1 MIKLAKKQLGQ
12 FFTTNS
18 DYILQGLEKYVK
30 GKNVSDPFAGRG
42 DLIQWAQKNHA
53 KSVIGYDVDPKFCD
67 HKIVFHSD
75 SILEEKEYEFVLT
88 NPPYLNINK
97 ASPEIKE
104 KYFRQTLFEDLYQLS
119 LYSILN
125 SQEGIVIVPINFLSA
140 ENSKSIRDT
149 FFNRFRIVEMNYFRQ
164 PVFTDT
170 TYNVIAFYY
179 KKKERQHTDSFIIKA
194 RIFPEQ
200 KLFPIEL
207 FAKDNWTIGGS
218 FIREIQQTK
227 NRLGIFRL
235 TENHIQKG
243 PISIEAAYN
252 HLKNR
257 ITLEV
262 DESTYN
268 MIRSNLLL
276 LKAID
281 SGSENG
287 KVAIEN
293 IKQHNIE
300 CLVSKPTSRHQV
312 YLVFQKPIPEEEQ
325 VRLIELF
332 NQTIEDLRQKHLSLF
347 LTNYRDKDRK
357 RISFEFAYKL
367 LNYLYFTRIRK
378 QKDENQPRLF

>member
-1 MIKLAKKQLGQ
+1 MIRPAKKQLGQ

-18 DYILQGLEKYVK
+18 DYILQGLEKYVH
-30 GKNVSDPFAGRG
+30 GKNVSDPFAGGG
-42 DLIQWAQKNHA
+42 DLLQWAQKHFA
-53 KSVIGYDVDPKFCD
+53 KSVIGYDVDSHFCD
-67 HKIVFHSD
+67 GKRVFHAD

-97 ASPEIKE
+97 ASPAIKS

-140 ENSKSIRDT
+140 ENSSKIRNL
-149 FFNRFRIVEMNYFRQ
+149 FFARFRIVEMNYFRQ
-164 PVFTDT
+164 PVFADT

-179 KKKERQHTDSFIIKA
+179 KRKEKQYADSFTIKTH
-194 RIFPEQ
+194 IYPEKETVQ
-200 KLFPIEL
+200 IEL

-218 FIREIQQTK
+218 FIREIREMK
-227 NRLGIFRL
+227 NLLGIFRL
-235 TENHIQKG
+235 TEEHIRKG
-243 PISIEAAYN
+243 PIPVPAAYN

-257 ITLEV
+257 ITLQV
-262 DESTYN
+262 DEETYR
-268 MIRSNLLL
+268 MLRSNLML

-293 IKQHNIE
+293 IKKYNIE

-312 YLVFQKPIPEEEQ
+312 YLVFQKPIPEREQ
-325 VRLIELF
+325 VKLIDLF
-332 NQTIEDLRQKHLSLF
+332 NQTIEELRKKHLSLF

-367 LNYLYFTRIRK
+367 LNYIYFTRIRK
-378 QKDENQPRLF
+378 RQNEEQPCLF